1 MIRVSPRW
9 AAAALAL
16 PLALAACGGGGGD
29 DGGGGAASSESVKSL
44 RVLDKKLRYL
54 SEYADFHVNINSVIG
69 GGIKNPDD
77 ALTLVTPGA
86 TQPARRLPAAQYTAR

>member
-44 RVLDKKLRYL
+44 RVLDYYTNEPDKTVLRRTC
-54 SEYADFHVNINSVIG
+54 S
-69 GGIKNPDD
+69 
-77 ALTLVTPGA
+77 T
-86 TQPARRLPAAQYTAR
+86 PAARPTA